1 MSGTDTSRINKYI
14 ASSGLCSRREAD
26 RLIEEGRVTVN
37 GIVAES
43 GMQVCSDDVVLVDG
57 KNIIPEANDVY
68 IAFNKPLGVTCTT
81 DSRDPSNIIDYIGYP
96 ERIFPIGRLDKNSSG
111 LILLTNDGSIV
122 NTLLRAENN
131 HEKEYQVTVDRPYD
145 DKFIKEM
152 QVFLVAFISYKPKSR
167 VGDKS
172 WRQIRWSLG
181 AVPLGGLTVF
191 KTRQADA
198 AADSRKYGPSVN
210 RWRDAATSPYLDDKP
225 AWQRLF
231 ISAAGVMVNIIMFG
245 LFYFVLPSFLP
256 LHMHRMIDSIAFL
269 SLVLALL
276 NILPIYPL
284 DGGAILF
291 ALYEIITGR
300 KPSPTFTKYCGMI
313 GFAFI
318 ILFFWVFPH
327 WMNGFLD
334 KILEIFF

>member
-43 GMQVCSDDVVLVDG
+43 GMQVCGDDIVLVDG
-57 KNIIPEANDVY
+57 KNIIPETNDVY

-152 QVFLVAFISYKPKSR
+152 QSGVPVLGQITLPCKINRVSARVFRIILHQ
-167 VGDKS
+167 GLN
-172 WRQIRWSLG
+172 RQIRRMCEYEGYKVVKLRRIRFMNINLG
-181 AVPLGGLTVF
+181 TLGTGQWRYLTA
-191 KTRQADA
+191 KE
-198 AADSRKYGPSVN
+198 VN
-210 RWRDAATSPYLDDKP
+210 ELK
-225 AWQRLF
+225 
-231 ISAAGVMVNIIMFG
+231 SAA
-245 LFYFVLPSFLP
+245 S
-256 LHMHRMIDSIAFL
+256 
-269 SLVLALL
+269 
-276 NILPIYPL
+276 
-284 DGGAILF
+284 
-291 ALYEIITGR
+291 
-300 KPSPTFTKYCGMI
+300 
-313 GFAFI
+313 
-318 ILFFWVFPH
+318 
-327 WMNGFLD
+327 
-334 KILEIFF
+334 

>member
-43 GMQVCSDDVVLVDG
+43 GMQVCGDDVVLVDG
-57 KNIIPEANDVY
+57 KNIIPETNDVY

-145 DKFIKEM
+145 DKFIREM
-152 QVFLVAFISYKPKSR
+152 QSGVPVLGQITLPCKINRVSARVFRIILHQ
-167 VGDKS
+167 GLN
-172 WRQIRWSLG
+172 RQIRRMCEYEGYKVVKLRRIRFMNINLG
-181 AVPLGGLTVF
+181 TLGTGQWRYLTA
-191 KTRQADA
+191 KE
-198 AADSRKYGPSVN
+198 VN
-210 RWRDAATSPYLDDKP
+210 ELK
-225 AWQRLF
+225 
-231 ISAAGVMVNIIMFG
+231 SAA
-245 LFYFVLPSFLP
+245 S
-256 LHMHRMIDSIAFL
+256 
-269 SLVLALL
+269 
-276 NILPIYPL
+276 
-284 DGGAILF
+284 
-291 ALYEIITGR
+291 
-300 KPSPTFTKYCGMI
+300 
-313 GFAFI
+313 
-318 ILFFWVFPH
+318 
-327 WMNGFLD
+327 
-334 KILEIFF
+334 

>member
-57 KNIIPEANDVY
+57 KNIIPETNDIY

-152 QVFLVAFISYKPKSR
+152 QSGVPVLGQITLPCKINRVSARVFRIILHQ
-167 VGDKS
+167 GLN
-172 WRQIRWSLG
+172 RQIRRMCEYEGYKVVKLRRIRFMNINLG
-181 AVPLGGLTVF
+181 TLGTGQWRYLTA
-191 KTRQADA
+191 KE
-198 AADSRKYGPSVN
+198 VN
-210 RWRDAATSPYLDDKP
+210 ELK
-225 AWQRLF
+225 
-231 ISAAGVMVNIIMFG
+231 SAA
-245 LFYFVLPSFLP
+245 S
-256 LHMHRMIDSIAFL
+256 
-269 SLVLALL
+269 
-276 NILPIYPL
+276 
-284 DGGAILF
+284 
-291 ALYEIITGR
+291 
-300 KPSPTFTKYCGMI
+300 
-313 GFAFI
+313 
-318 ILFFWVFPH
+318 
-327 WMNGFLD
+327 
-334 KILEIFF
+334 

>member
-43 GMQVCSDDVVLVDG
+43 GMQVCGDDVVLVDG
-57 KNIIPEANDVY
+57 KNIIPETNDVY
-68 IAFNKPLGVTCTT
+68 IAFNKPLGITCTT

-152 QVFLVAFISYKPKSR
+152 QSGVPVLGQITLPCKINRVSARVFRIILHQ
-167 VGDKS
+167 GLN
-172 WRQIRWSLG
+172 RQIRRMCEYEGYKVVKLRRIRFMNINLG
-181 AVPLGGLTVF
+181 TLGTGQWRYLTA
-191 KTRQADA
+191 KE
-198 AADSRKYGPSVN
+198 VN
-210 RWRDAATSPYLDDKP
+210 ELK
-225 AWQRLF
+225 
-231 ISAAGVMVNIIMFG
+231 SAA
-245 LFYFVLPSFLP
+245 S
-256 LHMHRMIDSIAFL
+256 
-269 SLVLALL
+269 
-276 NILPIYPL
+276 
-284 DGGAILF
+284 
-291 ALYEIITGR
+291 
-300 KPSPTFTKYCGMI
+300 
-313 GFAFI
+313 
-318 ILFFWVFPH
+318 
-327 WMNGFLD
+327 
-334 KILEIFF
+334 

>member
-37 GIVAES
+37 GNVAES
-43 GMQVCSDDVVLVDG
+43 GMQVCGDDVVLVDG
-57 KNIIPEANDVY
+57 KNIIPETNDVY

-152 QVFLVAFISYKPKSR
+152 QSGIPVLGQITLPCKINRVSARVFRIILHQ
-167 VGDKS
+167 GLN
-172 WRQIRWSLG
+172 RQIRRMCEYEGYKVVKLRRIRFMNINLG
-181 AVPLGGLTVF
+181 TLGTGQWRYLTA
-191 KTRQADA
+191 KE
-198 AADSRKYGPSVN
+198 VN
-210 RWRDAATSPYLDDKP
+210 ELK
-225 AWQRLF
+225 
-231 ISAAGVMVNIIMFG
+231 SAA
-245 LFYFVLPSFLP
+245 S
-256 LHMHRMIDSIAFL
+256 
-269 SLVLALL
+269 
-276 NILPIYPL
+276 
-284 DGGAILF
+284 
-291 ALYEIITGR
+291 
-300 KPSPTFTKYCGMI
+300 
-313 GFAFI
+313 
-318 ILFFWVFPH
+318 
-327 WMNGFLD
+327 
-334 KILEIFF
+334 